1 MPAYFVERSI
11 VVEKTPQEV
20 MDFLSDFNH
29 WRAWSPWLIMEPS
42 CHVDVYGQQG
52 EPEAGYHWQGDL
64 VGEGKMELIRKSVQ
78 SLDIDLE
85 FIKPFKS
92 SARADF
98 RAEPHEQ
105 GTKLTW
111 LLHAKL
117 PFYLFFLKKTL
128 EMSLGM
134 DYERGLKMLK
144 SLLETG
150 KVPSKVSLIG
160 RRKAQLQYYVAL
172 EHSLTIE
179 QLSQQIPEDYKK
191 LEDLFKTQ
199 HIQPTGA
206 PLTVYFEMNMT
217 NRVCRIHNA
226 FPVEQAVSVPAP
238 FVCAALPEHD
248 TFSVKHTGAYPFVGN
263 AWAYA
268 MFIARAQKVKLRKS
282 PVGYEHY
289 IGDPQTTKPDALET
303 DIVLFTK

>member
-1 MPAYFVERSI
+1 MPTYSVERSI
-11 VVEKTPQEV
+11 VIEKDPQEV
-20 MDFLSDFNH
+20 LNFLSDFNH
-29 WRAWSPWLIMEPS
+29 WRAWSPWLIMEPT

-64 VGEGKMELIRKSVQ
+64 VGEGKMQLLNKDER
-78 SLDIDLE
+78 SLDIALE

-98 RAEPHEQ
+98 RAEPQ
-105 GTKLTW
+105 GEGTQLTW
-111 LLHAKL
+111 LLHSKL
-117 PFYLFFLKKTL
+117 PFYLFFLKSTL

-160 RRKAQLQYYVAL
+160 QRKAQLQYYVAL
-172 EHSLTIE
+172 EHSLTIA
-179 QLSQQIPEDYKK
+179 QLSQQIPEDYQK
-191 LEDLFKTQ
+191 LEELFQ
-199 HIQPTGA
+199 AQQLQPNGA

-226 FPVEQAVSVPAP
+226 FPIEKPVTVPAP
-238 FVCAALPEHD
+238 FICAALPEYD

-263 AWAYA
+263 GWAYA

-289 IGDPQTTKPDALET
+289 IGDPQTTESEMLET